1 MTSTASPRP
10 CIRISCIPSGMW
22 RRNDTP
28 TALPATTA
36 NALTRVPNIRVTY
49 HCNRSQAKLGSTPSQ
64 RLDHKIDVLVERHAQ
79 VVRATED
86 VLAIYP
92 AGERFVLHLFLDRGD
107 VDYRKRP
114 ARLHQSHGNDKAHQ
128 LIHPVQGFLHVRLA
142 GHAGVVGVGQDRPAP
157 RLRHAAPSQLLH
169 ADQRMPGFPRW
180 TPFVVEIVHQAHS
193 PPDVLIL
200 AKPARIGPHLLGT
213 AECRRPEQAGGGPRD
228 ERSDIYT
235 LGVVACY
242 APSGRPPFEGP
253 VPMTVLAQHV
263 TDPAPPRSSVAPAG
277 PRRLAEIVD
286 RCR

>member
-28 TALPATTA
+28 MALPATTA

-49 HCNRSQAKLGSTPSQ
+49 HCHRSQAKLGSAPSQ

-107 VDYRKRP
+107 VDFRKRP

-142 GHAGVVGVGQDRPAP
+142 GHARVGGVGHDP
-157 RLRHAAPSQLLH
+157 
-169 ADQRMPGFPRW
+169 
-180 TPFVVEIVHQAHS
+180 
-193 PPDVLIL
+193 
-200 AKPARIGPHLLGT
+200 
-213 AECRRPEQAGGGPRD
+213 
-228 ERSDIYT
+228 
-235 LGVVACY
+235 
-242 APSGRPPFEGP
+242 
-253 VPMTVLAQHV
+253 
-263 TDPAPPRSSVAPAG
+263 PAPPPPHPPPPPLPHAD
-277 PRRLAEIVD
+277 PRMSGFL
-286 RCR
+286 

>member
-49 HCNRSQAKLGSTPSQ
+49 HCNRSQAKLGSAPSQ

-157 RLRHAAPSQLLH
+157 RLRSEEHTSELQSRVDL
-169 ADQRMPGFPRW
+169 
-180 TPFVVEIVHQAHS
+180 V
-193 PPDVLIL
+193 
-200 AKPARIGPHLLGT
+200 
-213 AECRRPEQAGGGPRD
+213 CR
-228 ERSDIYT
+228 
-235 LGVVACY
+235 L
-242 APSGRPPFEGP
+242 
-253 VPMTVLAQHV
+253 
-263 TDPAPPRSSVAPAG
+263 
-277 PRRLAEIVD
+277 
-286 RCR
+286 

>member
-64 RLDHKIDVLVERHAQ
+64 RLDHKTDVLVAGHAQ
-79 VVRATED
+79 VVRATQD

-92 AGERFVLHLFLDRGD
+92 ARELFVLHLFLDRRD

-142 GHAGVVGVGQDRPAP
+142 GHAAVVGASQDRPAP
-157 RLRHAAPSQLLH
+157 RLRHAAPSPLLH
-169 ADQRMPGFPRW
+169 ANQRLPGFLCW
-180 TPFVVEIVHQAHS
+180 TPAVGQIVHQ
-193 PPDVLIL
+193 
-200 AKPARIGPHLLGT
+200 
-213 AECRRPEQAGGGPRD
+213 
-228 ERSDIYT
+228 SDS
-235 LGVVACY
+235 LPY
-242 APSGRPPFEGP
+242 A
-253 VPMTVLAQHV
+253 
-263 TDPAPPRSSVAPAG
+263 
-277 PRRLAEIVD
+277 
-286 RCR
+286 